1 MSQQAPTAPPPES
14 RLVGLRTATFIV
26 VANMIGTGVFT
37 SLGFQAAAI
46 DSAFVLLGLWVVG
59 GVYALCGALCYGE
72 LAAAMPR
79 SGGEYHLLSRI
90 YHPAVGFLA
99 GWVSVT
105 VGFAAPI
112 AAAAM
117 ALGKY
122 ASRVLPGLSPTL
134 TALTVAVAVS
144 LVHLFSFR
152 IRKGFQDLATLFKLL
167 LIIGLILS
175 GLALAAPQPVAW
187 APRPADLSEF
197 LSAPF
202 AVSLVY
208 VTYSYSGWNAA
219 VYLAGEIK
227 HPARNIPRSLLLGT
241 LIVTALYL
249 LLNFA
254 FLYTTPTSVLA
265 GQVEVGYLAAGYIF
279 GQQGA
284 RIMGLLISVGLVSA
298 ISSMV
303 WAGPRVLLVVG
314 EDLRSFRPLAPLNAH
329 RVPQRAVL
337 LQLAIVLTLILTSTF
352 EQVITY
358 LGFTLAMST
367 FLAVLGVFVHR
378 ARDPDAARPYR
389 TWAYPV
395 TPLVFLSITGWMLVY
410 LLRHRP
416 FESLAGVATL
426 ALGLGVYFVTARR

>member
-1 MSQQAPTAPPPES
+1 MSQRAPTAPLPAS

-46 DSAFVLLGLWVVG
+46 ESAFVLLGLWVVG

-112 AAAAM
+112 AAAAI

-122 ASRVLPGLSPTL
+122 ASRVFPGLSPTL

-144 LVHLFSFR
+144 LVHLFSLR
-152 IRKGFQDLATLFKLL
+152 IRRGFQDLATLFKLL
-167 LIIGLILS
+167 LISGLILS
-175 GLALAAPQPVAW
+175 GLALAAPQPVGW

-208 VTYSYSGWNAA
+208 VTYSYSGWNAS

-249 LLNFA
+249 LLNFV
-254 FLYTTPTSVLA
+254 FLYTTPASVLA
-265 GQVEVGYLAAGYIF
+265 GQIEVRIGEPMRLPSPSIAAEVDWRDTAQHRSHGRLA
-279 GQQGA
+279 
-284 RIMGLLISVGLVSA
+284 
-298 ISSMV
+298 
-303 WAGPRVLLVVG
+303 W
-314 EDLRSFRPLAPLNAH
+314 LRRWGRFC
-329 RVPQRAVL
+329 
-337 LQLAIVLTLILTSTF
+337 
-352 EQVITY
+352 
-358 LGFTLAMST
+358 
-367 FLAVLGVFVHR
+367 
-378 ARDPDAARPYR
+378 AA
-389 TWAYPV
+389 
-395 TPLVFLSITGWMLVY
+395 
-410 LLRHRP
+410 
-416 FESLAGVATL
+416 
-426 ALGLGVYFVTARR
+426 